1 MFCVHKHCWPYSTD
15 LTLMTQNL
23 SIFIASPY
31 CGRVVW
37 IQNPSFHFWRFWPWQ
52 PTSRDDI
59 SWKLKPWDLYPMEQ
73 SFITNLIPLSIAMFT
88 LWVQMA
94 QKWRNLD
101 KNYANYFQCL
111 LDWTNLY
118 HDIIMFKRGSS
129 SKNTFWVASIV
140 AAPSNRRR
148 RSNGKPEI
156 RFYYAFHTV
165 FRFFNKWCLIKG
177 SSVLHPSIY
186 SCILYVW

>member
-31 CGRVVW
+31 CGRVAGFKILHFISDAFDRDNRHHEMTFLENW
-37 IQNPSFHFWRFWPWQ
+37 NRETFTQWNNPS
-52 PTSRDDI
+52 SRI
-59 SWKLKPWDLYPMEQ
+59 WSHCQLQCSHCEFRWYKSK
-73 SFITNLIPLSIAMFT
+73 
-88 LWVQMA
+88 
-94 QKWRNLD
+94 D

-156 RFYYAFHTV
+156 RSYYAFHTV
-165 FRFFNKWCLIKG
+165 FRFLNKWCLIKG

-186 SCILYVW
+186 SWILYVW